1 MTAILRPIL
10 AFLTARAAR
19 LRYPALTA
27 IAASVFLL
35 DLVIPDIVPLADE
48 ILLGLITAALAS
60 WKADR
65 PAMPTPSRAPES
77 PVTT

>member
-27 IAASVFLL
+27 IAAAVFLL

-60 WKADR
+60 WKTDR
-65 PAMPTPSRAPES
+65 PAKPTHRRAPTPHA
-77 PVTT
+77 TA